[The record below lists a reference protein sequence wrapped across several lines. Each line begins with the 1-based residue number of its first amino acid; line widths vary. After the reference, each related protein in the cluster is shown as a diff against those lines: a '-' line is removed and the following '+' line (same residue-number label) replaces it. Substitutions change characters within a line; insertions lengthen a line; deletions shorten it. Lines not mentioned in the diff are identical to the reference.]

1 MGRRGRNRP
10 VPAGAPERRARL
22 RMGSE
27 TPGAVTKGPPIT
39 VTCECGE
46 RHELF
51 YGERWTCPAC
61 GRSYDSRN
69 IPEHEYA
76 AIRSLQRRFRAL
88 PIALGVAVAALAIV
102 FTLTGNLV
110 GVFFLMPVAI
120 VAWFVFIRPTHRRRY
135 REAIA
140 DLPRWDL
147 RADEPAAE
155 R

>member
-1 MGRRGRNRP
+1 
-10 VPAGAPERRARL
+10 
-22 RMGSE
+22 MGSE
-27 TPGAVTKGPPIT
+27 TPGSVTKGPPIT

-76 AIRSLQRRFRAL
+76 AIRNLQRRFRAL
-88 PIALGVAVAALAIV
+88 PIGLGLAVAALAIV
-102 FTLTGNLV
+102 FTLTGNVV

-120 VAWFVFIRPTHRRRY
+120 VAWFVFIRQTHRRRY

-140 DLPRWDL
+140 NLPRWDL
-147 RADEPAAE
+147 RADEPAPE

>member
-1 MGRRGRNRP
+1 
-10 VPAGAPERRARL
+10 
-22 RMGSE
+22 MGSE
-27 TPGAVTKGPPIT
+27 TPGSVTKGPPIT

-51 YGERWTCPAC
+51 YGETWRCPAC

-69 IPEHEYA
+69 IPEDDYA

-88 PIALGVAVAALAIV
+88 PIAFGGVVAATAIV
-102 FTLTGNLV
+102 FTLTGNIV

-120 VAWFVFIRPTHRRRY
+120 IAWFVFLRPTHQRRY

-147 RADEPAAE
+147 RADGP
-155 R
+155 

>member
-10 VPAGAPERRARL
+10 ASDAAPRRSVRL
-22 RMGSE
+22 RVGSE

-51 YGERWTCPAC
+51 YGEQWTCTAC
-61 GRSYDSRN
+61 GRAYDSRN
-69 IPEHEYA
+69 IPEDEYA

-88 PIALGVAVAALAIV
+88 PIALGVAVATLAIV
-102 FTLTGNLV
+102 FTLTGNIV

-120 VAWFVFIRPTHRRRY
+120 IAWFVFIRPTHRRRY
-135 REAIA
+135 QQAIA

-147 RADEPAAE
+147 RADGPAS
-155 R
+155 

>member
-1 MGRRGRNRP
+1 MGRRARNRP
-10 VPAGAPERRARL
+10 EPDAAPRRRARL

-27 TPGAVTKGPPIT
+27 TPGSVTKGPPIT

-46 RHELF
+46 RQELF
-51 YGERWTCPAC
+51 YGERWTCPSC
-61 GRSYDSRN
+61 GRAYDSRN
-69 IPEHEYA
+69 IPEDEYA

-88 PIALGVAVAALAIV
+88 PIGLGVAVAGLAIL
-102 FTLTGNLV
+102 FTLTGNIV

-120 VAWFVFIRPTHRRRY
+120 IAWFVFIRPTHRRRY

-147 RADEPAAE
+147 RADRPVSEA
-155 R
+155 